1 MSLLPVVVA
10 AALLAGVATG
20 AIHPEVVGPAVVA
33 AVAAWAAT
41 LWSWW
46 RGHTRAIVACAVC
59 ALSALGAVAGGA
71 AMRRA
76 LTPSLVTVLE
86 REDALPGPA
95 ARDLP
100 PVRIEGRLAADAA
113 AVNGAVLLRVDVAR
127 VWLGPCGCPEPVEG
141 RILAVVGGDAA
152 RTALDGWRAGRLVQV
167 TASLRRPLAYRNIG
181 APDAS
186 VELARRRTV
195 LIASVKSAFVVD
207 VVSAGAWRH
216 EAAAALRARA
226 RRAVARAAGAGTE
239 AAAVATAVLIGDRAG
254 LAAPLEDRLQRAGT
268 FHVIAISGGNI
279 ALWTVFTL
287 WLAAR
292 LTRRRPLALAAAAAT
307 LVAYATVVGGG
318 ASVMRATGM
327 ALVGIAM
334 QWLDQRGAAINV
346 LALTAA
352 ALVVADP
359 LLVFDIG
366 FWLTSAATAGLVMGL
381 PGPSGGES
389 RLRTWTRTLV
399 LTSVWAEAALLPIVA
414 AVFQQVTLA
423 GVALSAVAIPAM
435 GVVQVAALVTVAADA
450 LVPAL
455 LPACGA
461 VLVAATAVV
470 TESARLVDV
479 APWLAW
485 RVPPPSW
492 AAIAVYGAA
501 VATWLFS
508 RRASADTVGMARLR
522 RASAMAAPAA
532 AVWIAC
538 SPLTLVRWP
547 PGDLRVHA
555 FDVGQGDA
563 VLVQFPNGRRMLVDA
578 GGANADGRDLGQRVI
593 GPTLRVR
600 GLRRLDYLVVTHA
613 DRDHIGGAATLVRE
627 FRPAEV
633 WIGVPVADDAATAA
647 LRAAAEAVGAT
658 WRESRRGERIAV
670 GAVQVHVVHPPPPDW
685 ERQRVRNDDSVVL
698 ALRYGGVRV
707 LLTGDVGAAVEPEIA
722 AAIDAADPVPPR
734 VTVLKVAHHGSGGS
748 TAEAWL
754 TATRPSLAIVSAGA
768 SNPFGHPAPAVL
780 ARLRAAGT
788 DVWRTDHDGEVGVRT
803 DGRALEVRGF
813 TGRTRWLEAQPR

>member
-10 AALLAGVATG
+10 AALLAGVAAG
-20 AIHPEVVGPAVVA
+20 AAHSAFVGPAVLA
-33 AVAAWAAT
+33 AVAAWALT

-46 RGHTRAIVACAVC
+46 HGRTRVLVACAMC
-59 ALSALGAVAGGA
+59 ALGALGAVAGGA
-71 AMRRA
+71 AMRGA
-76 LTPSLVTVLE
+76 LMPSLVRALE
-86 REDALPGPA
+86 REGVLPGPG
-95 ARDLP
+95 ARDLRP
-100 PVRIEGRLAADAA
+100 LRIEGRLATDAA
-113 AVNGAVLLRVDVAR
+113 ATNGAVLLRVDVAR
-127 VWLGPCGCPEPVEG
+127 VWLGPCGCPESVEG

-152 RTALDGWRAGRLVQV
+152 HTALDGWRAGRLVQL
-167 TASLRRPLAYRNIG
+167 TATLRRPLSYRNLG
-181 APDAS
+181 AGDAS

-195 LIASVKSAFVVD
+195 LIASVKSAFVVE

-226 RRAVARAAGAGTE
+226 RRAMARAAGAGSE
-239 AAAVATAVLIGDRAG
+239 AAAIAVAVLIGDRAG

-279 ALWTVFTL
+279 ALWSVLTL
-287 WLAAR
+287 WVAAR
-292 LTRRRPLALAAAAAT
+292 LTRRRPLALAAAAAI
-307 LVAYATVVGGG
+307 LVAYAAVVGGG
-318 ASVMRATGM
+318 ASVLRATGM
-327 ALVGIAM
+327 ALVGIAT

-366 FWLTSAATAGLVMGL
+366 FWLTSAATAGLVVGL
-381 PGPSGGES
+381 PGPPGGES
-389 RLRTWTRTLV
+389 RLRTWTRALV

-423 GVALSAVAIPAM
+423 GVALSALAIPAM
-435 GVVQVAALVTVAADA
+435 GVVQVAALAAVAADA
-450 LVPAL
+450 VAPVL
-455 LPACGA
+455 LPVCGA
-461 VLVAATAVV
+461 VLAAATGVV

-479 APWLAW
+479 VRWLSW

-492 AAIAVYGAA
+492 PAIAVYVAA
-501 VATWLFS
+501 VATWLVS
-508 RRASADTVGMARLR
+508 RRASADTVRMARLR
-522 RASAMAAPAA
+522 RASAWAAPAA
-532 AVWIAC
+532 AVWIAS

-578 GGANADGRDLGQRVI
+578 GGSSAEGRDLGHRVI

-633 WIGVPVADDAATAA
+633 WMGVPVADDAATAA
-647 LRAAAEAVGAT
+647 LRAAADAVGAT
-658 WRESRRGERIAV
+658 WRESRRGERVGV

-698 ALRYGGVRV
+698 AIRYGGVRV

-722 AAIDAADPVPPR
+722 AAIAAADPLPAR
-734 VTVLKVAHHGSGGS
+734 VTVLKVAHHGSAGS
-748 TAEAWL
+748 TSDTWL
-754 TATRPSLAIVSAGA
+754 RAAPPSLAIVSAGA
-768 SNPFGHPAPAVL
+768 TNPFGHPSDAVL
-780 ARLRAAGT
+780 RRLEGAGA
-788 DVWRTDHDGEVGVRT
+788 DVWRTDRDGEVGVRT
-803 DGRALEVRGF
+803 NGTVVEVRAF
-813 TGRTRWLEAQPR
+813 TGRTRWLVPQPR